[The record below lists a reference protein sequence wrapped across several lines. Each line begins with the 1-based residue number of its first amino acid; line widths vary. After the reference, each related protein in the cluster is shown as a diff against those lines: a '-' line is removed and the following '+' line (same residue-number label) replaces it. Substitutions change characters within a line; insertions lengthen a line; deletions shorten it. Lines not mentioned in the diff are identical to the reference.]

1 MADRNVQVLT
11 PATNFDLMTLDE
23 AKQMLGISL
32 TDTSDDA
39 QLALFIDINS
49 ATISRLCNRVFAR
62 EEVSESWRELNGG
75 NRVFLSHWP
84 VKHADIE
91 AVESVETPVS
101 PDNWELEEDSGKVSF
116 FGVAAGEPVTITY
129 WGGFNLPDEAP
140 GALKHALA
148 ILNLQSRLLASLGT
162 IGGIHQLSHKEA
174 RISFHD
180 PAKILAAAM
189 GQAGQSAGMDSP
201 LMQVLSHF
209 IRYEV

>member
-1 MADRNVQVLT
+1 MADRNVEVLT
-11 PATNFDLMTLDE
+11 PATSFDLMTLDE

-39 QLALFIDINS
+39 QLAMFIDINS

-62 EEVSESWRELNGG
+62 EEVTESWRELNGG

-84 VKHADIE
+84 VLQADIE
-91 AVESVETPVS
+91 SVQSPLGTMVS
-101 PDNWELEEDSGKVSF
+101 PDDWELEEESGKVSF
-116 FGVAAGEPVTITY
+116 FGVAAIEPVVITY
-129 WGGFNLPDEAP
+129 WGGYNLPNEAP

-148 ILNLQSRLLASLGT
+148 LLNLQSRLLASLGT

-189 GQAGQSAGMDSP
+189 GQAAGMENP
-201 LMQVLSHF
+201 VMQVLSHY
-209 IRYEV
+209 IHYEV

>member
-39 QLALFIDINS
+39 QLAMFIDINS

-84 VKHADIE
+84 VLQADIQT
-91 AVESVETPVS
+91 VQSPLGTMVS
-101 PDNWELEEDSGKVSF
+101 PDDWELEEGSGKVSF
-116 FGVAAGEPVTITY
+116 FTVAAVEPVVITY
-129 WGGFNLPDEAP
+129 WGGYNLPGEAP

-148 ILNLQSRLLASLGT
+148 LLNLQSRLLASLGT

-189 GQAGQSAGMDSP
+189 GQAAGMENP
-201 LMQVLSHF
+201 VMQVLSHY

>member
-1 MADRNVQVLT
+1 MADRNIQVLT
-11 PATNFDLMTLDE
+11 PADSFDLMTLDE

-39 QLALFIDINS
+39 QLAMFIDINS

-62 EEVSESWRELNGG
+62 EEVTESWRELNGG

-84 VKHADIE
+84 VLQADIE
-91 AVESVETPVS
+91 TVQSPLGTMVS
-101 PDNWELEEDSGKVSF
+101 PDDWELEEASGKVSF
-116 FGVAAGEPVTITY
+116 FGVAAVEPVVITY
-129 WGGFNLPDEAP
+129 WGGYNLPVEAP

-148 ILNLQSRLLASLGT
+148 LLNLQSRLLASLGT

-189 GQAGQSAGMDSP
+189 GQAAGMENP
-201 LMQVLSHF
+201 VMQVLSHY

>member
-1 MADRNVQVLT
+1 MADRNIQVLT
-11 PATNFDLMTLDE
+11 PASSFDLMTLDE

-39 QLALFIDINS
+39 QLAMFIDINS
-49 ATISRLCNRVFAR
+49 ASISRLCNRIFAR

-84 VKHADIE
+84 VLQADIE
-91 AVESVETPVS
+91 SVQSPLGTMVS
-101 PDNWELEEDSGKVSF
+101 PDDWELEEASGKVSF
-116 FGVAAGEPVTITY
+116 FGVAAIEPVVITY
-129 WGGFNLPDEAP
+129 WGGYNLPDEAP

-148 ILNLQSRLLASLGT
+148 LLNLQSRLLASLGT

-189 GQAGQSAGMDSP
+189 GQAAGMENP
-201 LMQVLSHF
+201 VMQVLSHY

>member
-1 MADRNVQVLT
+1 MADRNIQVLT
-11 PATNFDLMTLDE
+11 PASSFDLMTLDE

-39 QLALFIDINS
+39 QLAMFIDINS
-49 ATISRLCNRVFAR
+49 ASISRLCNRIFAR

-84 VKHADIE
+84 VLQADIE
-91 AVESVETPVS
+91 SVQSPLGTMVS
-101 PDNWELEEDSGKVSF
+101 PDDWELEEASGKVSF
-116 FGVAAGEPVTITY
+116 FGVAAIEPVVITY
-129 WGGFNLPDEAP
+129 WGGYNLPNEAP

-148 ILNLQSRLLASLGT
+148 LLNLQSRLLASLGT

-189 GQAGQSAGMDSP
+189 GQAAGMENP
-201 LMQVLSHF
+201 VMQVLSHY

>member
-1 MADRNVQVLT
+1 MADRNVEVLT
-11 PATNFDLMTLDE
+11 PATSFDLMTLDE

-39 QLALFIDINS
+39 QLAMFIDINS

-62 EEVSESWRELNGG
+62 EEVTESWRELNGG

-84 VKHADIE
+84 VLQADIE
-91 AVESVETPVS
+91 SVQSPLGTMVS
-101 PDNWELEEDSGKVSF
+101 PDDWELEEASGKVSF
-116 FGVAAGEPVTITY
+116 FGVAAIEPVVITY
-129 WGGFNLPDEAP
+129 WGGYNLPNEAP

-148 ILNLQSRLLASLGT
+148 LLNLQSRLLASLGT

-189 GQAGQSAGMDSP
+189 GQAAGMESP
-201 LMQVLSHF
+201 LMQVLSHY
-209 IRYEV
+209 IHYEV

>member
-11 PATNFDLMTLDE
+11 AATNFDLVTLDE

-39 QLALFIDINS
+39 QLGLFIDVNS

-84 VKHADIE
+84 VKQADIE
-91 AVESVETPVS
+91 AVQSPLGTMLS
-101 PDNWELEEDSGKVSF
+101 PDDWELEEASGKVSF
-116 FGVAAGEPVTITY
+116 FGAAVVEPVIITY
-129 WGGFNLPDEAP
+129 WGGYNLPDEAP
-140 GALKHALA
+140 AALKHAIA
-148 ILNLQSRLLASLGT
+148 ILNLQSRLLATLGT

-180 PAKILAAAM
+180 PSKILAAAM
-189 GQAGQSAGMDSP
+189 GQAGAAINP
-201 LMQVLSHF
+201 LMQVLSHY

>member
-1 MADRNVQVLT
+1 MADRNVEVLT
-11 PATNFDLMTLDE
+11 PATSFDLMTLDE

-39 QLALFIDINS
+39 QLAMFIDINS

-84 VKHADIE
+84 VLQADIE
-91 AVESVETPVS
+91 TVQSPLGTMVS
-101 PDNWELEEDSGKVSF
+101 PDDWELEEASGKVSF
-116 FGVAAGEPVTITY
+116 FGVAAIEPVVITY
-129 WGGFNLPDEAP
+129 WGGYNLPDEAP

-148 ILNLQSRLLASLGT
+148 LLNLQSRLLASLGT

-189 GQAGQSAGMDSP
+189 GQAAGMENP
-201 LMQVLSHF
+201 VMQVLSHY

>member
-11 PATNFDLMTLDE
+11 PATSFDLMTLDE
-23 AKQMLGISL
+23 AKLMLGIAV

-39 QLALFIDINS
+39 QLELFIDINS

-91 AVESVETPVS
+91 AVESAGAAVTP
-101 PDNWELEEDSGKVSF
+101 DYWELEEDSGKVSF
-116 FGVAAGEPVTITY
+116 FGMTAGEPVTVTY
-129 WGGFNLPDEAP
+129 WGGFNLPEEAP
-140 GALKHALA
+140 NALKHGLSLL
-148 ILNLQSRLLASLGT
+148 ILQSRLLASLGT

-180 PAKILAAAM
+180 PSKILAAAM
-189 GQAGQSAGMDSP
+189 GQAGQASGMNSP
-201 LMQVLSHF
+201 LMQVLSHY

>member
-1 MADRNVQVLT
+1 MADRDIQILT

-23 AKQMLGISL
+23 AKQMLGVSL
-32 TDTSDDA
+32 ADTSDDA
-39 QLALFIDINS
+39 QLQLFIDINS
-49 ATISRLCNRVFAR
+49 ATVSRLCNRVFAR

-75 NRVFLSHWP
+75 NRIFLSHWP
-84 VKHADIE
+84 VKQADIE
-91 AVESVETPVS
+91 TVESPRGTTLTS
-101 PDNWELEEDSGKVSF
+101 GDWELEEASGKVSF
-116 FGVAAGEPVTITY
+116 FGIAAFEPVTITY
-129 WGGFNLPDEAP
+129 WGGYSLPEEAP
-140 GALKHALA
+140 AELKKAVSL
-148 ILNLQSRLLASLGT
+148 LNLQSRLLASLGM

-189 GQAGQSAGMDSP
+189 GQAGGLSSP

>member
-11 PATNFDLMTLDE
+11 PATSFDLMTLDE

-39 QLALFIDINS
+39 QLAMFIDINS

-62 EEVSESWRELNGG
+62 EEVTESWRELNGG

-84 VKHADIE
+84 VLQADIE
-91 AVESVETPVS
+91 SVQSPLGTMVS
-101 PDNWELEEDSGKVSF
+101 PDDWELEEASGKVSF
-116 FGVAAGEPVTITY
+116 FGVAAIEPVVITY
-129 WGGFNLPDEAP
+129 WGGYNLPNEAP

-148 ILNLQSRLLASLGT
+148 LLNLQSRLLASLGT

-189 GQAGQSAGMDSP
+189 GQAAGMESP
-201 LMQVLSHF
+201 LMQVLSHY
-209 IRYEV
+209 IHYEV